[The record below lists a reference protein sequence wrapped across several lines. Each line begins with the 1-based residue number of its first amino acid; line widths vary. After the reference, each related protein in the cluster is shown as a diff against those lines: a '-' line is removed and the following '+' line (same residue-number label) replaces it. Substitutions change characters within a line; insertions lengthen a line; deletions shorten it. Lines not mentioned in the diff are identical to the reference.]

1 MVMMPGVLLKANGG
15 HRRAD
20 REKDRPFLTP
30 KLGTSQRRGRGSACS
45 EAHLPAS
52 FPRRALLPVLQVLS
66 VDHPAENRAEL
77 PATPSDKQAALSS
90 RKSVLGHPHML
101 PCTRTL
107 RRAHCEGVHTG
118 VEGVG
123 GGG

>member
-1 MVMMPGVLLKANGG
+1 MVMMPGFLLKANGG

-20 REKDRPFLTP
+20 GEKDRPFLTP
-30 KLGTSQRRGRGSACS
+30 KLGTSQRRGRGSAFS
-45 EAHLPAS
+45 EAHFPAS
-52 FPRRALLPVLQVLS
+52 FPRRVLLSALQVLS
-66 VDHPAENRAEL
+66 VDRPAENRVEL
-77 PATPSDKQAALSS
+77 PAMPSDKQASLSS
-90 RKSVLGHPHML
+90 CKSVLGHPHVL

-107 RRAHCEGVHTG
+107 RRAHCEGVLTG